1 MGKSC
6 LIRRFGLSEFPESQ
20 NSTIGVDFIVKSVSL
35 DGFTSKLQ
43 IVLSIQW
50 DTAGQER
57 FRTII
62 TGYYRGADAVIFVFD
77 KTKRETFEHID
88 EWVMEVSQYSTE
100 NSVKILVGNKSD
112 INPQISTE
120 EAKAKADAMN
130 YPYFDASAKN
140 DVNVNSIFYAVTR
153 SLIVRNKEMGIV
165 PVKQGVVLSQ
175 EPAKSKWCCYG

>member
-6 LIRRFGLSEFPESQ
+6 LIRRFGYSEFPEAQ
-20 NSTIGVDFIVKSVSL
+20 NSTIGVDFIVKSITL
-35 DGFTSKLQ
+35 DGLTSKLQ
-43 IVLSIQW
+43 IVSSIQW

-100 NSVKILVGNKSD
+100 NSVKVLVGNKSD
-112 INPQISTE
+112 MSAEVTTE
-120 EAKAKADAMN
+120 EAKNKAETMK
-130 YPYFDASAKN
+130 YEYFDVSAKN
-140 DVNVNSIFYAVTR
+140 DVNINSIFDAVTR
-153 SLIVRNKEMGIV
+153 SLMKRNKEMGVV
-165 PVKQGVVLSQ
+165 PVQQGLALSKA
-175 EPAKSKWCCYG
+175 PAKAKWCC